1 MVSLVA
7 LAWITIDWLQLDPIQ
22 PAIAQDEPDIVLD
35 QTSLVRYDEFGKPLW
50 TVYAKA
56 ISLDEETRK
65 TVAEQVEVQFW
76 DTSVQTPSAQAV
88 ALTVAADQMTFD
100 NLSQDLAFAGD
111 IVAQNELGLRF
122 VTSNA
127 RWMNQ
132 NQILE
137 GDEDIQ
143 VSYPWGDNGT
153 ISLQGVGFRYDAQSG
168 KILLSDPTG
177 EHDATLQWQPKS
189 EEQ

>member
-56 ISLDEETRK
+56 ISLDDETRK

-100 NLSQDLAFAGD
+100 NLSQDLAFEGA
-111 IVAQNELGLRF
+111 IVAQNEQGLRF

-127 RWMNQ
+127 RWMNS

-137 GDEDIQ
+137 GDENIQ
-143 VSYPWGDNGT
+143 VSYPWGENGT
-153 ISLQGVGFRYDAQSG
+153 IALQGVGFRYDAQTG
-168 KILLSDPTG
+168 KILLADPTG
-177 EHDATLQWQPKS
+177 EQDATLQWQPKS
-189 EEQ
+189 EGQ